1 MAYYPVFPRFPF
13 SFNDN
18 TTRQMWTLT
27 ENWANQLKGS
37 LDSQQVTTEE
47 RKVEIDQNSSIQIQ
61 GRVRVG
67 EVTTSVTPVAGDIRF
82 NSSTNKH
89 QGFNGT
95 AWQDFY

>member
-1 MAYYPVFPRFPF
+1 
-13 SFNDN
+13 
-18 TTRQMWTLT
+18 MWTLT

-47 RKVEIDQNSSIQIQ
+47 RKVEIDQNSSIQIE

-95 AWQDFY
+95 VWQDFY